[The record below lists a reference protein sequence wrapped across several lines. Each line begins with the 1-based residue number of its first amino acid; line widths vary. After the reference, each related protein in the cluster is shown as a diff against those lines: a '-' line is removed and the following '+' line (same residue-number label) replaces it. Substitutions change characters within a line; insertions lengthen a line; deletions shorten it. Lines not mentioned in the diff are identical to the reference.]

1 MPKFEKPSETNRLNS
16 QIENLEKDNRFYD
29 NKIVNII
36 NMLQR
41 DSVPKS
47 LEKWQCN
54 CMYDKAVTNLY
65 ISIEKFNLGSIY
77 HENNELLKAK
87 DHYNSA
93 LFYTEEL
100 LNNTEDALTL
110 YKSLDKI
117 NQKDIENCRS
127 LKELGTA
134 NKEIIASEILSLER
148 VYHTPDTKPSSNN
161 ITKSMKK
168 TSGISDKKIT
178 KRPYF
183 FTDESQN
190 QKNSSNYNS
199 TVKYDTDTETEFTVG
214 F

>member
-65 ISIEKFNLGSIY
+65 ISI
-77 HENNELLKAK
+77 
-87 DHYNSA
+87 
-93 LFYTEEL
+93 
-100 LNNTEDALTL
+100 
-110 YKSLDKI
+110 DKI

-183 FTDESQN
+183 FTDERS
-190 QKNSSNYNS
+190 
-199 TVKYDTDTETEFTVG
+199 
-214 F
+214 